1 MQVRSTY
8 AYAHTHIICVAYTY
22 MHIAQCT
29 CMCMCV
35 YTLHMHL
42 AVKGE
47 CVLCMCSRAVE
58 LRSVGCGMT
67 AGGERQTPHPGC
79 NSWPISS

>member
-1 MQVRSTY
+1 MYMYVY
-8 AYAHTHIICVAYTY
+8 VCVYVYTN
-22 MHIAQCT
+22 T
-29 CMCMCV
+29 